1 MLPKCLSVT
10 ETVTRCHTPVMLTLA
25 SPSIVILILCPAYPG
40 PGQKI
45 VKIYRT
51 SELRFAF
58 KISGFLVTPTFPRC
72 SSSIVFCQTLLL

>member
-25 SPSIVILILCPAYPG
+25 PPSIVILILCLAY

-45 VKIYRT
+45 VK
-51 SELRFAF
+51 
-58 KISGFLVTPTFPRC
+58 K
-72 SSSIVFCQTLLL
+72 